1 MAAVQVPE
9 IVKQSLAEAFGA
21 FVLLLI
27 GAGSILTAAATNP
40 GGDNL
45 IVIAFAHGL
54 AIFIGVSAV
63 GHVSGGHFNPA
74 VTFGFLITGKIQ
86 PLTAV
91 AYWGSQVLGG
101 IIGVLI
107 LSAVF
112 SGAGDLTDL
121 SNAAE
126 STNLGATA
134 LHGDVSP
141 AIGILIEAAV
151 TFILVFVIF
160 QVAVDENGPSTIA
173 PLAIGMTITLTA
185 LMAGPLTG
193 ASLNPAR
200 SFAPALIAG
209 YWTNHYVYWIGP
221 LLGGGI
227 GALAAAYLMQGM
239 KLRLPGQQD

>member
-1 MAAVQVPE
+1 MQIPE
-9 IVKQSLAEAFGA
+9 IVKLSLAEAFGA

-27 GAGSILTAAATNP
+27 GAGSILTATATNP

-74 VTFGFLITGKIQ
+74 VTFAFLITGKIQ
-86 PLTAV
+86 PLTAL
-91 AYWGSQVLGG
+91 AYWGSQLLGG

-121 SNAAE
+121 ANSAE

-141 AIGILIEAAV
+141 AAGILIEAAL

-160 QVAVDENGPSTIA
+160 QVAVDEKGPGMIA
-173 PLAIGMTITLTA
+173 PLAIGMTITLGA
-185 LMAGPLTG
+185 LMGGPLTG
-193 ASLNPAR
+193 AALNPAR
-200 SFAPALIAG
+200 AFAPALIAG
-209 YWTNHYVYWIGP
+209 YWTNHFVYWIGP
-221 LLGGGI
+221 LLGGGL

-239 KLRLPGQQD
+239 RGLPKWGSSD

>member
-1 MAAVQVPE
+1 M
-9 IVKQSLAEAFGA
+9 
-21 FVLLLI
+21 
-27 GAGSILTAAATNP
+27 
-40 GGDNL
+40 
-45 IVIAFAHGL
+45 
-54 AIFIGVSAV
+54 

-91 AYWGSQVLGG
+91 AYWGSQLLGG

-160 QVAVDENGPSTIA
+160 QVAVDE
-173 PLAIGMTITLTA
+173 TA
-185 LMAGPLTG
+185 HRL
-193 ASLNPAR
+193 SR
-200 SFAPALIAG
+200 
-209 YWTNHYVYWIGP
+209 P
-221 LLGGGI
+221 LL
-227 GALAAAYLMQGM
+227 LV
-239 KLRLPGQQD
+239 